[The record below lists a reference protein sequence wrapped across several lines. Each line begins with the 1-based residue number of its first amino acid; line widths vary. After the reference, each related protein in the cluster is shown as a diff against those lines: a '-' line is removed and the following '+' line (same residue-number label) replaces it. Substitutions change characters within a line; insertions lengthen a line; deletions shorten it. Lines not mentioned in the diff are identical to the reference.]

1 MFGNE
6 NFQSR
11 EELYHKFVKFLLL
24 HQEKSI
30 HSAGFN
36 TNEIREVLIRALKEF
51 PKNTYFLN
59 ALSWSERKTKI
70 ENRVGLLLEG
80 FIERFFLLLNVLKK
94 KFSSKWF
101 VFDFILCLAQFT
113 IIASDKWIFF
123 QIDIWTWIRR
133 FFKITILACFLVLLY
148 SIWNETK

>member
-1 MFGNE
+1 LFGNE

-94 KFSSKWF
+94 KFSSK
-101 VFDFILCLAQFT
+101 
-113 IIASDKWIFF
+113 
-123 QIDIWTWIRR
+123 
-133 FFKITILACFLVLLY
+133 
-148 SIWNETK
+148 